1 MTTTFT
7 TTISTD
13 TLSWLKNRA
22 KFEKKTIRSI
32 IEEAVKTY
40 QIQEKKARLRET
52 FIRASQDPEM
62 LQMAEEGLI
71 DSNEQ
76 FINYERS

>member
-7 TTISTD
+7 TTISSD

-22 KFEKKTIRSI
+22 KFEKKTIRAI
-32 IEEAVKTY
+32 IEESVKAY
-40 QIQEKKARLRET
+40 QIQEKKEQLRET
-52 FIRASQDPEM
+52 FIRANQDPEM
-62 LQMAEEGLI
+62 HKMAEEGLI

-76 FINYERS
+76 FHNYEKS